1 MKNFLEISYCANVEG
16 WKFLWLVLFLHA
28 REGWIHEFWMN
39 MQLASAFSKYVTHPQ
54 KFLFVIPAM
63 VSEYVRFSAAGTDFF
78 FFSCSYK
85 YDFCHWTFCRMLQ
98 AAYGFRKCLNVI
110 PLNFWR
116 WTYFPVPRK
125 NTMLLSFF
133 NLDIKK
139 KKNTFLKMEEELL
152 ACE

>member
-63 VSEYVRFSAAGTDFF
+63 VSEYVRFSAAGQVIFF
-78 FFSCSYK
+78 FCSYMISATER
-85 YDFCHWTFCRMLQ
+85 FVGCCRLHTGSESVWMWFLWTSEDGHTFQSQGRIQCFL
-98 AAYGFRKCLNVI
+98 ASLTWI
-110 PLNFWR
+110 L
-116 WTYFPVPRK
+116 
-125 NTMLLSFF
+125 
-133 NLDIKK
+133 KK
-139 KKNTFLKMEEELL
+139 KSPFLKMEEELL